1 MKENTNTSHLKT
13 NTNIEHSTP
22 NVERRTEEAKGTDG
36 RRFLSLF
43 DFLRFDVGRSAF
55 DVRCSM
61 FAFSSD
67 TSLDFALNCEYITAT
82 EHQQLSEANHSIGR
96 MLGSMINHPEP
107 FLIKP

>member
-1 MKENTNTSHLKT
+1 
-13 NTNIEHSTP
+13 
-22 NVERRTEEAKGTDG
+22 
-36 RRFLSLF
+36 
-43 DFLRFDVGRSAF
+43 
-55 DVRCSM
+55 M